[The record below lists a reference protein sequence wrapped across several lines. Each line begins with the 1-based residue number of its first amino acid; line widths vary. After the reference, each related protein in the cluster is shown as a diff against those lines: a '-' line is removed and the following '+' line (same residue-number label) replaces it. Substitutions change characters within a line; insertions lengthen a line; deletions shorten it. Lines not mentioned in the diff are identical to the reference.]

1 MHLAQP
7 EAGRPSPAG
16 EGGRR
21 PDEGIPPV
29 KSPRVTDLSAFEE
42 RIGYTFRDRDLLTRA
57 LTHKSF
63 SHEAKNGGVL
73 HNETFEFL
81 GDSVLGF
88 VIGDL
93 LFSHFPSL
101 DEGALS
107 KMKAFLVSASS
118 LGAKARMY
126 GMGDVILLGVGEE
139 KTGGRKKES
148 LLANLFEA
156 MIAAVYLDGG
166 IDAARDLIIRAFA
179 DDIKAID
186 EQDLLFHDYK
196 TALQELAQGR
206 GLPLPDYSVVDEV
219 GPDHDKT
226 FIVEVKVGKLA
237 ARGEGSSKKEA
248 QQQAAK
254 NALELAK

>member
-1 MHLAQP
+1 V
-7 EAGRPSPAG
+7 E
-16 EGGRR
+16 
-21 PDEGIPPV
+21 
-29 KSPRVTDLSAFEE
+29 KDLSEFEE
-42 RIGYTFRDRDLLTRA
+42 RIGYTFERRDLLTRA
-57 LTHKSF
+57 LTHKSY
-63 SHEAKNGGVL
+63 SHEARQGDIR

-93 LFSHFPSL
+93 LFRHFPHL

-107 KMKAFLVSASS
+107 KMKAYLVSAPS
-118 LGAKARMY
+118 LAAKAREL

-139 KTGGRKKES
+139 KTGGRRKDS

-166 IDAARDLIIRAFA
+166 TEPARRLIERSFEGDIESIDG
-179 DDIKAID
+179 
-186 EQDLLFHDYK
+186 EDLLFHDYK
-196 TALQELAQGR
+196 TALQELAQGK
-206 GLPLPDYSVVDEV
+206 GLPLPDYNVIAEV

-226 FIVEVKVGKLA
+226 FIVDVKVGSLN

-248 QQQAAK
+248 QQEAARH
-254 NALELAK
+254 ALGEFEGNIERPLPLGEGGRRPGEGR

>member
-1 MHLAQP
+1 MTADV
-7 EAGRPSPAG
+7 S
-16 EGGRR
+16 
-21 PDEGIPPV
+21 D
-29 KSPRVTDLSAFEE
+29 FEE
-42 RIGYTFRDRDLLTRA
+42 RIGYRFQNVELIERA

-63 SHEAKNGGVL
+63 SHEAKSDEVR

-93 LFSHFPSL
+93 LFRRFPAL

-118 LGAKARMY
+118 LAGKARMY
-126 GMGDVILLGVGEE
+126 EMGEVILLGVGEE

-166 IDAARDLIIRAFA
+166 IDAARDLINRSFA
-179 DDIKAID
+179 EDIKAID
-186 EQDLLFHDYK
+186 QQDLLFQDYK

-206 GLPLPDYSVVDEV
+206 GLPLPEYTVVEEV
-219 GPDHDKT
+219 GPDHDKR
-226 FIVEVKVGKLA
+226 FIIEVKVGKLS

-254 NALELAK
+254 NAHELAK

>member
-1 MHLAQP
+1 MN
-7 EAGRPSPAG
+7 
-16 EGGRR
+16 
-21 PDEGIPPV
+21 
-29 KSPRVTDLSAFEE
+29 RVGHGVHRSSFIVHRYNHQRLSDLTAFEE
-42 RIGYTFRDRDLLTRA
+42 RIGYTFTNRELLTRA

-93 LFSHFPSL
+93 LFSHFPTL

-118 LGAKARMY
+118 LAAKARMY
-126 GMGDVILLGVGEE
+126 EMGEVILLGVGEE

-166 IDAARDLIIRAFA
+166 TVAAREFIISSFA
-179 DDIKAID
+179 PDIRAID

-196 TALQELAQGR
+196 TALQELAQGG
-206 GLPLPDYSVVDEV
+206 GLPLPDYTVVGEV

-226 FIVEVKVGKLA
+226 FVVEVKVGKLA

-254 NALELAK
+254 NALELAR

>member
-1 MHLAQP
+1 VDL
-7 EAGRPSPAG
+7 
-16 EGGRR
+16 
-21 PDEGIPPV
+21 
-29 KSPRVTDLSAFEE
+29 TDFESK
-42 RIGYTFRDRDLLTRA
+42 IGHSFSDRDLLDRA

-63 SHEAKNGGVL
+63 SHEAKNDDVR

-93 LFSHFPSL
+93 LFRRFPAL

-107 KMKAFLVSASS
+107 KMKAFLVSATS
-118 LGAKARMY
+118 LAAKAREY
-126 GMGDVILLGVGEE
+126 GMGDVIRLGVGEE
-139 KTGGRKKES
+139 KTGGRKKDS

-156 MIAAVYLDGG
+156 MVAAVYLDGG
-166 IDAARDLIIRAFA
+166 IEAARTMLEKAFSA
-179 DDIKAID
+179 DIESIN
-186 EQDLLFHDYK
+186 ESDLLFHDYK

-206 GLPLPDYSVVDEV
+206 GFSLPEYQVIDEV
-219 GPDHDKT
+219 GPDHDKV
-226 FIVEVKVGKLA
+226 FIVEVKVGSLV

-254 NALELAK
+254 HALHLSSRA

>member
-1 MHLAQP
+1 L
-7 EAGRPSPAG
+7 
-16 EGGRR
+16 
-21 PDEGIPPV
+21 DTGIP
-29 KSPRVTDLSAFEE
+29 DFEQ
-42 RIGYTFRDRDLLTRA
+42 RIGYTFVKRELLRRA
-57 LTHKSF
+57 LTHKSY
-63 SHEAKNGGVL
+63 SHEAKELDVR

-93 LFSHFPSL
+93 LFGYFPEL

-107 KMKAFLVSASS
+107 KMKAFLVSAPS
-118 LGAKARMY
+118 LAIKARKY
-126 GMGDVILLGVGEE
+126 GMGEVILLGVGEE
-139 KTGGRKKES
+139 KTGGRKKDS

-166 IDAARDLIIRAFA
+166 IEPARKLIERSFLEDIRS
-179 DDIKAID
+179 ID
-186 EQDLLFHDYK
+186 EQNLLFQDYK
-196 TALQELAQGR
+196 TALQEIAQGK
-206 GLPLPDYSVVDEV
+206 GLPLPEYNVVAEV

-226 FIVEVKVGKLA
+226 FIVEVKLGRTL

-254 NALELAK
+254 QALNEV